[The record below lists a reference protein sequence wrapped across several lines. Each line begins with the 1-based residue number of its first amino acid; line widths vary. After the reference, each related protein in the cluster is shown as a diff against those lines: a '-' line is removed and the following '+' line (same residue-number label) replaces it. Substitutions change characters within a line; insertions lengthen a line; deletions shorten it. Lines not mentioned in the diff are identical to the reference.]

1 MMRKLV
7 RDVVAAVHE
16 EGGSN
21 VRVSQGAKHTRVHF
35 TGPEGKRSLVILH
48 RGTAIGRWFHT
59 AIRSQIR
66 RKLAK

>member
-1 MMRKLV
+1 MRKLV
-7 RDVVAAVHE
+7 RDVVAAVRDA
-16 EGGSN
+16 GGSN
-21 VRVSQGAKHTRVHF
+21 VRVSEGGKHTRIHF
-35 TGPEGKRSLVILH
+35 TGPEGHRSIVLIH